1 MKTILFLIFAAF
13 LLTSCSNPDTSG
25 GVTLSRAGA
34 DDANEFPHGSCDGQG
49 GNTPNYNTGCG
60 WITYQSVSRPDP
72 RCPTYGPNGPG
83 PMMPNQ
89 LSPDSPLCKPHT
101 TSQTIYIKPGLDIYL
116 FSAPTI
122 NLEGANLANSHLYNS
137 ILGGANLKWA
147 NLSGANISH
156 SNLVEAQLIG
166 TNFSNAN
173 LSHTVWNA
181 GAKYSNSAGAQC
193 TGVWG
198 SDGEAHCGTN
208 GIKEHGIGARG
219 QCPPDAT
226 GGTYPDCSCPGGS
239 GAYDSN
245 LNMCNKNY

>member
-1 MKTILFLIFAAF
+1 MKKIIPLILSTL
-13 LLTSCSNPDTSG
+13 LLTSCSGPDSSG
-25 GVTLSRAGA
+25 GVEFSKT
-34 DDANEFPHGSCDGQG
+34 ANAFPYGDCRGSGYQ
-49 GNTPNYNTGCG
+49 THSTERTGCG
-60 WITYQSVSRPDP
+60 WQTYQTVSRPDP

-101 TSQTIYIKPGLDIYL
+101 TSQTIYIKPGLHIYL

-122 NLEGANLANSHLYNS
+122 NLEGANLANSNLYNS

-156 SNLVEAQLIG
+156 SNLAEAQLIG

-173 LSHTVWNA
+173 LSDTVWNA
-181 GAKYSNSAGAQC
+181 DAGWANSVGAKC

-198 SDGEAHCGTN
+198 SDGEAKCGTN
-208 GIKEHGIGARG
+208 GMKENDIGAFH
-219 QCPPDAT
+219 QCPPNAT
-226 GGTYPDCSCPGGS
+226 GGTYPNCSCPAGS
-239 GAYDSN
+239 GAYD
-245 LNMCNKNY
+245 LNFNQCLKYN